1 MGVKDKEGRN
11 VCRYEAKGLEKE
23 SFSSQREGL
32 EVDKEGIRED
42 EEDGGDKDLVP
53 VVGKKDIR
61 GRSLKG
67 LSVD

>member
-11 VCRYEAKGLEKE
+11 MCRYEAKELEKG

-42 EEDGGDKDLVP
+42 EEEGGGTK
-53 VVGKKDIR
+53 I
-61 GRSLKG
+61 
-67 LSVD
+67 